1 MLAARCTAVSAAA
14 ALAVLEILDDGALEQ
29 VKAKGKRIRGEIA
42 GWNLPC
48 VSGVRGMGLMIG
60 VGIRGE
66 KSHRALA
73 AKCIENGLLV
83 LTAGKDTIRM
93 LPPLTISDRELEE
106 GLAILKKTLE
116 EA

>member
-1 MLAARCTAVSAAA
+1 MNYQFLHQQLAALTHGVPHKIANLSNAA
-14 ALAVLEILDDGALEQ
+14 ALLYHTLPDLNW
-29 VKAKGKRIRGEIA
+29 A
-42 GWNLPC
+42 GFY
-48 VSGVRGMGLMIG
+48 LM
-60 VGIRGE
+60 
-66 KSHRALA
+66 
-73 AKCIENGLLV
+73 ENGLLV

>member
-1 MLAARCTAVSAAA
+1 MSDPTPPVRSQSKASRYLI
-14 ALAVLEILDDGALEQ
+14 VLIL
-29 VKAKGKRIRGEIA
+29 
-42 GWNLPC
+42 
-48 VSGVRGMGLMIG
+48 GLLIG